1 MENPVR
7 GQSATLRSVTD
18 RVVIDHLSLEELYE
32 LNDQVVER
40 IKFLEHAQAHLSMM
54 AFNIGA
60 RISFETPE
68 GRQFGRLIKRNR
80 KTVNVDTE
88 DGRRWRLSPHLLT
101 AVKEVNESPA
111 QAKPP
116 LRNNKKRRKKKKRR

>member
-1 MENPVR
+1 MI
-7 GQSATLRSVTD
+7 D
-18 RVVIDHLSLEELYE
+18 IDHLGLEELCI
-32 LNDQVVER
+32 LNDRIVER
-40 IKFLEHAQAHLSMM
+40 IKFLEHARAHMSMM

-60 RISFETPE
+60 RVSFETSE
-68 GRQFGRLIKRNR
+68 GRQFGRLVKRNR

-101 AVKEVNESPA
+101 AVKEINESPA

-116 LRNNKKRRKKKKRR
+116 LRNNKKRRRKKKRR

>member
-7 GQSATLRSVTD
+7 GQSATFRSVTG
-18 RVVIDHLSLEELYE
+18 RVVIEHLSLEELYE

-60 RISFETPE
+60 RVSFETPE
-68 GRQFGRLIKRNR
+68 GRQFGRL
-80 KTVNVDTE
+80 V
-88 DGRRWRLSPHLLT
+88 
-101 AVKEVNESPA
+101 
-111 QAKPP
+111 
-116 LRNNKKRRKKKKRR
+116 